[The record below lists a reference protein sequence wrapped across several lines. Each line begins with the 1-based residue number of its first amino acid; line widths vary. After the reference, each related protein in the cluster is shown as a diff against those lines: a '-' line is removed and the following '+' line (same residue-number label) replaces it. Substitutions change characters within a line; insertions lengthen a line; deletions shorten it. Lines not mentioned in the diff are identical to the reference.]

1 MGAYW
6 NSAHARTTLTL
17 VSLTQLHWLSCQNQ
31 FYLKQNCIDNGDKEG
46 EVTKED
52 TAEVD
57 DEKDVLEEVFRGGVC
72 HLEELLKGYWHGLD
86 LKKHILMK
94 N

>member
-1 MGAYW
+1 M
-6 NSAHARTTLTL
+6 
-17 VSLTQLHWLSCQNQ
+17 
-31 FYLKQNCIDNGDKEG
+31 
-46 EVTKED
+46 TKED

-86 LKKHILMK
+86 LKKGYFDEELNVSEYIFASCDVA
-94 N
+94 

>member
-1 MGAYW
+1 M
-6 NSAHARTTLTL
+6 
-17 VSLTQLHWLSCQNQ
+17 
-31 FYLKQNCIDNGDKEG
+31 
-46 EVTKED
+46 TKED

-57 DEKDVLEEVFRGGVC
+57 DEKDVLEEVFRGGVR

-86 LKKHILMK
+86 LKRDILMK